1 MLKPAGNADGVALID
16 AHPAPR
22 EPRSQ
27 ECCGARDALQ
37 HRMARVLINKP
48 LRRPAERLA
57 VNKQD
62 VAVPEGQPHEAL
74 RIHMS
79 GIECA
84 GRQVPAGDER
94 VHAGVP

>member
-1 MLKPAGNADGVALID
+1 LLKPAGHADGVALID

-62 VAVPEGQPHEAL
+62 VAVPEGQPYKAPCG
-74 RIHMS
+74 HMS
-79 GIECA
+79 SMERA
-84 GRQVPAGDER
+84 GRQMDTIHER